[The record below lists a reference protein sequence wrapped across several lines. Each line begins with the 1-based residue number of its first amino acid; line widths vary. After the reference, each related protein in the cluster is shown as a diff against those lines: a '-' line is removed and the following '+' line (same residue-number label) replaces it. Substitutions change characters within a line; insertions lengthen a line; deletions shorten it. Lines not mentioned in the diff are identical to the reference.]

1 MNRKM
6 GGVGE
11 ACPWRADFGCAGA
24 MHGPGKEGTRND
36 GGVPAGTSSCQVD
49 KDIVSLCQMDR
60 PDGLLSQGGA
70 WRLESSQ
77 V

>member
-11 ACPWRADFGCAGA
+11 ACPWRADFGCAVLCMGLEKK
-24 MHGPGKEGTRND
+24 GPGTMD
-36 GGVPAGTSSCQVD
+36 VCQLASSCQVD